1 MNFVIP
7 LGTKGK
13 ILHRIQQD
21 EYDIEEFTAQRVIT
35 FPEDACGINPNLYL
49 MNPSSY
55 DPNSL
60 GVEMVKEGYALFTN
74 TMTFDREA
82 EYVLAVQYD
91 KVNII

>member
-7 LGTKGK
+7 KGTKGK

-21 EYDIEEFTAQRVIT
+21 EYDIEDFTTRRDTEFARA
-35 FPEDACGINPNLYL
+35 ACGINPNLYL
-49 MNPSSY
+49 MSPGSY

-60 GVEMVKEGYALFTN
+60 GVAMVKEGYALFTN